1 MIRRLLLGLISLVG
15 AVAVAYATC
24 GPFTPHGVT
33 HHNLLSVGEKT
44 SPTADPR
51 DRALLE
57 FTSADGKLYIVTYK
71 DTTASLILVDA
82 SNCATV
88 TTTTTSSTSTTT
100 SSTTTST
107 TTSSTTSST

>member
-1 MIRRLLLGLISLVG
+1 VIRRVLLGLASLV
-15 AVAVAYATC
+15 AAAAVAYATC

-57 FTSADGKLYIVTYK
+57 FTNADGKLYIVTYK

-88 TTTTTSSTSTTT
+88 TTTTTSSTSTPAAPTT
-100 SSTTTST
+100 T
-107 TTSSTTSST
+107 TTSSTTSTT